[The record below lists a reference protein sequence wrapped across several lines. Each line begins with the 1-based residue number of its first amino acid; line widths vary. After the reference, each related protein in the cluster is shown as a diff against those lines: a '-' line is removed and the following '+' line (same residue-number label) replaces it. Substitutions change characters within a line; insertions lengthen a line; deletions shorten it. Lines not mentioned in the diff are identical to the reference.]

1 MIPPQT
7 TAIVIAAVQS
17 KPVVNE
23 NGDIVSSKI
32 LPITIAFDHR
42 ALDMGVVV
50 PFMQK
55 LNEIFY
61 STKSILEQ

>member
-7 TAIVIAAVQS
+7 AAIGIAAVRP

-42 ALDMGVVV
+42 ALDMGDVV

-55 LNEIFY
+55 LDEIFD
-61 STKSILEQ
+61 TPKSILEQ